1 VPVKPDA
8 GVSVSVESST
18 LATTLALDEVA
29 VKVIA
34 WVKEE
39 SVANSDTVFATFLR
53 VACSSRGLTVSE
65 LSTAAGA
72 AAAAG
77 VEEPP
82 PHEERKKSK
91 EHAATNLIILIPMV
105 FVPLGIM

>member
-1 VPVKPDA
+1 
-8 GVSVSVESST
+8 
-18 LATTLALDEVA
+18 
-29 VKVIA
+29 
-34 WVKEE
+34 VKEE

-91 EHAATNLIILIPMV
+91 EHAATNLSILIPMFISLRSNV
-105 FVPLGIM
+105 VYFGLFIFYKILNFIQKKFIITQKINLKII

>member
-1 VPVKPDA
+1 
-8 GVSVSVESST
+8 
-18 LATTLALDEVA
+18 
-29 VKVIA
+29 
-34 WVKEE
+34 VKEE

-72 AAAAG
+72 AAAAAAG